1 MTSYINNYAKK
12 SGAQIIITPASRKG
26 EEVIFKAFLTSFSDN
41 MTSNWNEEQ
50 VYGRPDPIGTF
61 QNTTRK
67 ISLAFDAP
75 AASLEEAKENLLAIN
90 ELKQYL
96 YPTYSSNT
104 GNNTSTNALSLAKS
118 PLVRIKFANLIQ
130 NHLGDG
136 LLGWINSFSAPPVID
151 MGMFNEG
158 TIDKAKFYPKV
169 YNISIDFTPQHEFDL
184 GYKTEIEV
192 TKPDEDGIT
201 NLVTT
206 TKVIDP
212 NFTKFPYDGGE

>member
-1 MTSYINNYAKK
+1 MTSYINNYAKT
-12 SGAQIIITPASRKG
+12 SGAQIFITPASRKVG
-26 EEVIFKAFLTSFSDN
+26 EVIFNAFLTSFSDN

-61 QNTTRK
+61 QSTTRK

-75 AASLEEAKENLLAIN
+75 AANLEEARENLLAIN

-104 GNNTSTNALSLAKS
+104 GNNASTNALSLAKS

-130 NHLGDG
+130 NHLGNG
-136 LLGWINSFSAPPVID
+136 LLGWINSFSATPVID

-158 TIDKAKFYPKV
+158 TFDEAKFYPKV

-192 TKPDEDGIT
+192 NTDPDGIKT
-201 NLVTT
+201 ENTV
-206 TKVIDP
+206 TKVIDK
-212 NFTKFPYDGGE
+212 NFTKFPYDGGQ

>member
-1 MTSYINNYAKK
+1 MTSYINNYAIK
-12 SGAQIIITPASRKG
+12 SGAQIKISPASRKVG
-26 EEVIFKAFLTSFSDN
+26 EVIFNAFLTSFSDN

-75 AASLEEAKENLLAIN
+75 AANLEEAKENLLAIN

-104 GNNTSTNALSLAKS
+104 GNNASTNALSLAKS

-136 LLGWINSFSAPPVID
+136 LLGWIGSFSATPVID

-158 TIDKAKFYPKV
+158 MMDEAKFYPKV

-184 GYKTEIEV
+184 GYKTETTV
-192 TKPDEDGIT
+192 TEAEDGT
-201 NLVTT
+201 STSSTT
-206 TKVIDP
+206 TKVIDE
-212 NFTKFPYDGGE
+212 NFTKFPYDGGQ